1 MVHLAAECLP
11 LLSVKR
17 NVPCLLCLN
26 IFELRCNR
34 CCNRYF
40 GAILIEQVLTIYSPV
55 KDTVFIL
62 HADNRSLTRITLV
75 ALLTGLT
82 LVTCLT
88 FLSGLTFVSLLS
100 LHTIGNSN
108 NLSVREDDF
117 ITIFLLVY
125 GNDGD
130 SIFILLHD
138 SPEIGNICIHILAES
153 FQFTYLR
160 LKDIHSGRKF

>member
-1 MVHLAAECLP
+1 MLQQ
-11 LLSVKR
+11 
-17 NVPCLLCLN
+17 
-26 IFELRCNR
+26 
-34 CCNRYF
+34 
-40 GAILIEQVLTIYSPV
+40 ILWRHSHRAGTHHYSPV

-108 NLSVREDDF
+108 NLSVREDNF

-138 SPEIGNICIHILAES
+138 SLKLGNICIHILAES
-153 FQFTYLR
+153 FQFAHLR
-160 LKDIHSGRKF
+160 LKDIHSGRKFCVIVTSRCTQTEHCSSRESQNLFHKL